1 MPAILISYRRA
12 DSSAIAGRIFDRL
25 AAHYGE
31 ASVFMDVDHIP
42 FGIDFRAHLQE
53 TLQRTDV
60 LIAVIGRNWL
70 GNSADGAAR
79 MHEKTDPVRVEIET
93 ALERKTPII
102 PVLVDGARMPQS
114 ADLPAEFG
122 NFAFLNAA
130 EVATGRDF
138 RAHMERLIGAIDRA
152 AGIAGSR
159 PASPSARGRAQSTAG
174 GAEQKPA
181 GKVRP
186 TEAVRHFLVPLV
198 LLLVAHHVIINA
210 LDLNT
215 AYLWIAS
222 GIIPLAF
229 GGGLFWLGGRGAGP
243 AFAFAIAL
251 GVVAVAGMT
260 VSQSLS
266 SGDPIMPQTRFEWW
280 DNANVAALVALSFLA
295 GHALARGAHAVLG
308 RKLGKS

>member
-31 ASVFMDVDHIP
+31 ESVFMDVDHIP
-42 FGIDFRAHLQE
+42 FGIDFRAHIQE

-60 LIAVIGRNWL
+60 LIAVIGGNWL
-70 GNSADGAAR
+70 GKSADGAAR

-102 PVLVDGARMPQS
+102 PVLVDGARMPHS
-114 ADLPAEFG
+114 TELPEEFG
-122 NFAFLNAA
+122 NFVYLNAA
-130 EVATGRDF
+130 EVASGRDF
-138 RAHMERLIGAIDRA
+138 RTHMERLISAVDRA
-152 AGIAGSR
+152 AGLARSR
-159 PASPSARGRAQSTAG
+159 PASPSTMARTQSTAA
-174 GAEQKPA
+174 GAAREPA
-181 GKVRP
+181 SKFRP
-186 TEAVRHFLVPLV
+186 AEAVRYFLVPLV

-222 GIIPLAF
+222 AIIPSAF
-229 GGGLFWLGGRGAGP
+229 GGGLFWLAGRGAGP

-260 VSQSLS
+260 VSQSLN

-280 DNANVAALVALSFLA
+280 DNVNVAALVALSFLA
-295 GHALARGAHAVLG
+295 GHALARGARAVRGKL
-308 RKLGKS
+308 RKS

>member
-114 ADLPAEFG
+114 ADLPEEFG

-138 RAHMERLIGAIDRA
+138 RIHTERLIRA
-152 AGIAGSR
+152 LIEPPWETPISI
-159 PASPSARGRAQSTAG
+159 SPICG
-174 GAEQKPA
+174 
-181 GKVRP
+181 
-186 TEAVRHFLVPLV
+186 
-198 LLLVAHHVIINA
+198 
-210 LDLNT
+210 
-215 AYLWIAS
+215 
-222 GIIPLAF
+222 
-229 GGGLFWLGGRGAGP
+229 WLP
-243 AFAFAIAL
+243 Y
-251 GVVAVAGMT
+251 
-260 VSQSLS
+260 
-266 SGDPIMPQTRFEWW
+266 
-280 DNANVAALVALSFLA
+280 
-295 GHALARGAHAVLG
+295 
-308 RKLGKS
+308 